1 MLETVQPAASK
12 MVSNTVHRFRVPL
25 ASSLVPALLLV
36 CSSSALSCQIEY
48 SDWLVNVFRQQGSYL
63 EKRTGSFSNL
73 AECEAAMRQA
83 VAQSGDPSLA
93 NNMRCV
99 DCNPPTVVPQNPS
112 SPSYQSG
119 PSDISGQQNQSVL
132 GSDQNSQA
140 FKQEKQRLIQGL
152 KGGSAP
158 SLVLDLKTSGS
169 TGSVLTLKT
178 GIAPVSQKPTHTSE
192 VVRQEQ
198 NEFDQMQAEWLRK
211 QQELIRKSVA
221 RDKGWRN
228 EVLASIKAVRV
239 PNPAARPKALDDLR
253 PGDILLIGP
262 DDSLIASTIKTAD
275 PLYRALDYF
284 VSGNVSAPEL
294 KQGKASHVL
303 TFVRKIKDELLF
315 LDHTLEGSRVINE
328 KELMRRYEN
337 RLAYIAKPQA
347 KVDGRKLWE
356 AAREAAL
363 QQKSDYGVF
372 GSSVVCSER
381 AAIAVAKATGVAMD
395 KESHGFGL
403 GGVDITPSDFFDEKH
418 IGKFF
423 LVSTSPIV
431 LRP

>member
-1 MLETVQPAASK
+1 MLETVQSAASR
-12 MVSNTVHRFRVPL
+12 MVSNTAHRFSVLL
-25 ASSLVPALLLV
+25 ALILVPALLLV

-63 EKRTGSFSNL
+63 EKRIGSFSSL
-73 AECEAAMRQA
+73 VECEAAMRQA
-83 VAQSGDPSLA
+83 VTQSGDPSLA

-99 DCNPPTVVPQNPS
+99 NCNQPAVEQQTPS
-112 SPSYQSG
+112 APSYQSA
-119 PSDISGQQNQSVL
+119 PSEISGQKNQPVL
-132 GSDQNSQA
+132 GNEQNSQA
-140 FKQEKQRLIQGL
+140 FKQEKQKLLRGL
-152 KGGSAP
+152 KGGGAS
-158 SLVLDLKTSGS
+158 SSTLGLKTSAS

-178 GIAPVSQKPTHTSE
+178 GMPPVIQKPTHTSE
-192 VVRQEQ
+192 VVRKEQ
-198 NEFDQMQAEWLRK
+198 DEFDQMQAEWLRK

-221 RDKGWRN
+221 RDKKWRN

-262 DDSLIASTIKTAD
+262 DDSLLASTIKTAD
-275 PLYRALDYF
+275 PLYRALDYLA
-284 VSGNVSAPEL
+284 SGNVSAPEL

-303 TFVRKIKDELLF
+303 TFVRKVKDELLF

-403 GGVDITPSDFFDEKH
+403 A
-418 IGKFF
+418 
-423 LVSTSPIV
+423 VST
-431 LRP
+431 